1 MFEYPNE
8 GRYAGGASASVGERA
23 LLEDWEVFRVR
34 NVGVNDMSPCAE
46 EGPGARR
53 AADEDVPV
61 ADADS
66 DGLAR

>member
-1 MFEYPNE
+1 M
-8 GRYAGGASASVGERA
+8 
-23 LLEDWEVFRVR
+23 EDWEVFRVR